1 MPDTAAAH
9 VRPLA
14 PFIALD
20 ADDRPYLQGVKCAA
34 CGETLAIEVR
44 RACPKCTAI
53 GTLEPTRL
61 AERGKLYT
69 YTIVH
74 RSFPGVAVPFVAALV
89 DLDQGGSIKGNL
101 VGVAFD
107 EIRFDMPL
115 SIEFESLAAAGE
127 NGERH
132 IRHVFR
138 PMAG

>member
-1 MPDTAAAH
+1 MPDTVAGT

-14 PFIALD
+14 PFIGID
-20 ADDRPYLQGVKCAA
+20 ADSRPYLQGVKCAA

-44 RACPKCTAI
+44 RACPKCAAV
-53 GTLEPTRL
+53 GALEPIRL

-69 YTIVH
+69 YTVVH
-74 RSFPGVAVPFVAALV
+74 RSFPGVDVPFVAALV

-115 SIEFESLAAAGE
+115 SIEFESIAAAGDS
-127 NGERH
+127 GDRH